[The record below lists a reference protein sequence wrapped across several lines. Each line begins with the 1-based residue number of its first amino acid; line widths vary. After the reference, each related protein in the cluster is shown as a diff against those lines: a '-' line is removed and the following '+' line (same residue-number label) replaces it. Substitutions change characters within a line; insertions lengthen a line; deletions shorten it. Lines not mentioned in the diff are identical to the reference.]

1 MPVKIKGGDAH
12 LKRMKAMGPRAE
24 VEASKLVYALADM
37 HATEAALS
45 ITEGSVGGKNHV
57 ASLPGEPPNADTGQL
72 DRSIHVERLGPLK
85 ARSVADAPHAR
96 AMEEGT
102 VNVAERPY
110 MRPAAKKVRAE
121 AGPLA
126 DAAVKRIVE
135 GGTL

>member
-24 VEASKLVYALADM
+24 VEASKLVY
-37 HATEAALS
+37 
-45 ITEGSVGGKNHV
+45 HV